1 MRNLSVLAKDC
12 YMYIFSVLRLL
23 IISLLALSPVI
34 KLVHASD
41 MPIEQGV
48 KSNNPYLLV
57 KDLATNTFEKLRVD
71 REQIE
76 NDPKHLIMIVE
87 EELMPYIDHELA
99 SFIVLGK
106 YFKSVPNS
114 KLSDY
119 VSAFRTHLLHSFSNA
134 MAYYTDQT
142 VIFEPPPDFEGKS
155 ALTVKAL
162 ISAKGEP
169 DIDVAFKV
177 RKSNKDDTWK
187 AYDLVAQGVSLI
199 NTKRSEFQPI
209 LRQEGIDKVI
219 ELMQKH
225 N

>member
-76 NDPKHLIMIVE
+76 NDPKHV
-87 EELMPYIDHELA
+87 
-99 SFIVLGK
+99 
-106 YFKSVPNS
+106 
-114 KLSDY
+114 
-119 VSAFRTHLLHSFSNA
+119 RLH
-134 MAYYTDQT
+134 
-142 VIFEPPPDFEGKS
+142 P
-155 ALTVKAL
+155 
-162 ISAKGEP
+162 
-169 DIDVAFKV
+169 
-177 RKSNKDDTWK
+177 
-187 AYDLVAQGVSLI
+187 
-199 NTKRSEFQPI
+199 
-209 LRQEGIDKVI
+209 
-219 ELMQKH
+219 
-225 N
+225 

>member
-134 MAYYTDQT
+134 MNRA
-142 VIFEPPPDFEGKS
+142 ICN
-155 ALTVKAL
+155 
-162 ISAKGEP
+162 GE
-169 DIDVAFKV
+169 
-177 RKSNKDDTWK
+177 
-187 AYDLVAQGVSLI
+187 YL
-199 NTKRSEFQPI
+199 
-209 LRQEGIDKVI
+209 
-219 ELMQKH
+219 
-225 N
+225 